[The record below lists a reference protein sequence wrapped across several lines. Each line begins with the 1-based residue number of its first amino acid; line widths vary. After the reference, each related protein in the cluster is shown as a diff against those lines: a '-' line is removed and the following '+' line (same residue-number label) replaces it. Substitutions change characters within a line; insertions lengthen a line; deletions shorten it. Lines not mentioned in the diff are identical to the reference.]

1 MTTKLVQ
8 SLMVELHRFGKGP
21 RPIQEGEKYIRTAGG
36 DSEAVEV
43 TMNLDQYTFLKSLA
57 SLRYQE
63 NARSDGTEK
72 ALQTLSDSAVCILA
86 ELPAATDGSLVQ
98 IDLVTAAAELW
109 AFPFEACRNGGVP
122 TFANRA
128 RPAVLTRRIRGKFA
142 DHRSEWPVNPR
153 VLFAHAPAARDLKQ
167 SLIDDHIAALREA
180 LKPWLRGGAGDEDL
194 LTVREAY
201 DAVDLQPPKNKAPFT
216 HVHLLAHGVPI
227 PDPVVPQLVRWG
239 LRLGTEHSEPVP
251 PEVLA
256 RSLAPIDGLP
266 VVVTIAAC
274 DAANQG
280 DPGLPTRSFAQELHA
295 AGIPVVVAS
304 QLPLTMEGSVQL
316 ARSFYDVLLRGEDVR
331 LALYEARTS
340 LFELASAGHD
350 WLSIVA
356 YVRLPEGYAEYLMEM
371 GLRYGASHARR
382 RPAQGR
388 QIEHRKCQRCEVRR
402 GGESCAGADNFVG
415 ETARDA
421 RSQERGRSKNA
432 RGCSPA
438 RINVSRSYCSC
449 AGDKRPRHPAPTG
462 RRLVWRSKV
471 PWSTTAGRFT
481 RTFIITGL
489 VCSNWQLRPRCSAPS
504 ETRGTGGQLSGRQN
518 SNRDRDAADCWACGS
533 LAEAHL
539 LAPLAGEPRNV
550 AAAAHALGLLKER
563 AATSL
568 VPVTVTR
575 RQLTRY
581 VTWWTNGNGFF
592 PGQSDLQEDATLLLQ
607 SLD

>member
-1 MTTKLVQ
+1 MK
-8 SLMVELHRFGKGP
+8 
-21 RPIQEGEKYIRTAGG
+21 I
-36 DSEAVEV
+36 
-43 TMNLDQYTFLKSLA
+43 
-57 SLRYQE
+57 
-63 NARSDGTEK
+63 
-72 ALQTLSDSAVCILA
+72 
-86 ELPAATDGSLVQ
+86 
-98 IDLVTAAAELW
+98 
-109 AFPFEACRNGGVP
+109 
-122 TFANRA
+122 
-128 RPAVLTRRIRGKFA
+128 
-142 DHRSEWPVNPR
+142 
-153 VLFAHAPAARDLKQ
+153 
-167 SLIDDHIAALREA
+167 
-180 LKPWLRGGAGDEDL
+180 L

-295 AGIPVVVAS
+295 GGIPVVVAS

-350 WLSIVA
+350 WLSMVV
-356 YVRLPEGYAEYLMEM
+356 YVRLPEGYADYLMEM
-371 GLRYGASHARR
+371 GLRTELAMLDVAQRKADRLSTESASDAKYDEVANLVQERITSLAKRLETLDRR
-382 RPAQGR
+382 KRGLLEECEGLLASAHKRLAELLFVRGR
-388 QIEHRKCQRCEVRR
+388 QEAATSGPHRQASRLALEGALEHYSRAFHSNIHHHWSGVQQLAIE
-402 GGESCAGADNFVG
+402 AALFGAF
-415 ETARDA
+415 RD
-421 RSQERGRSKNA
+421 
-432 RGCSPA
+432 
-438 RINVSRSYCSC
+438 
-449 AGDKRPRHPAPTG
+449 PRDWWAT
-462 RRLVWRSKV
+462 
-471 PWSTTAGRFT
+471 
-481 RTFIITGL
+481 
-489 VCSNWQLRPRCSAPS
+489 LRAA
-504 ETRGTGGQLSGRQN
+504 ELD
-518 SNRDRDAADCWACGS
+518 RDRDAADCWACGS